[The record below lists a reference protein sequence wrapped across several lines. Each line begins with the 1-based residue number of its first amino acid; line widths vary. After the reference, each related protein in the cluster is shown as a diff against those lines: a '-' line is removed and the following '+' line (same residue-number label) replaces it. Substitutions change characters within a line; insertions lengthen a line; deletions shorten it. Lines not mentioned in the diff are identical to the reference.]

1 MPNSK
6 TTLKRKRLSLDLTP
20 QVKLRIENLRDITEA
35 ETITEVIR
43 RALASYELLCEAQ
56 ASGKSIFIR
65 DVDGEESALIL
76 LK

>member
-1 MPNSK
+1 MPKSK
-6 TTLKRKRLSLDLTP
+6 KPMKRRRLSLDLTP
-20 QVKLRIENLRDITEA
+20 QVKARIENLRDITEA
-35 ETITEVIR
+35 ESITEVIR

-65 DVDGEESALIL
+65 DSNGEESSIIL

>member
-1 MPNSK
+1 MANTK
-6 TTLKRKRLSLDLTP
+6 AALKRKRLSLDLTP

-35 ETITEVIR
+35 ESITEVIR
-43 RALASYELLCEAQ
+43 RALACYELLCEAQ

-65 DVDGEESALIL
+65 DANGEESSLIL